1 MNIAEDVDGQSLVPI
16 AVDTLCASAVLP
28 FNLYL
33 PSSRGGSLVLYRQCS
48 YPFTQE
54 DFDRLVERNVRTLY
68 MQCGDVRIYHDHLR
82 ETILKN
88 QEIPAARRYQVLREA
103 ARAVLSEAFS
113 GGEVGDAVTATT
125 NLGRDLVHT
134 VCDSQV
140 VLNDVLRVMAHDYGM
155 FTHAINVAT
164 YCLLIARRMGTGSE
178 QELLWIGRG
187 ALLHDIGKQYA
198 PKKIFAK
205 RERLSDREKQII
217 REHPTQGFL
226 ELCRRED
233 LSWGELMM
241 VYEHHERCDGRG
253 YPVGLLRSEI
263 HEYGRLCAIADVCDA
278 LMQDRPYRRAA
289 LQSDVVEYLDRQAGR
304 AFDEEMSRCWIAAI
318 KQAT

>member
-33 PSSRGGSLVLYRQCS
+33 PSSQGGSLVLYRQCS

-54 DFDRLVERNVRTLY
+54 DFDQLVERNARTLY
-68 MQCGDVRIYHDHLR
+68 IQSGDVSIYHEHLR

-113 GGEVGDAVTATT
+113 GGDVATAVTATT

-140 VLNDVLRVMAHDYGM
+140 VLNDLLSVMVYDYGM
-155 FTHAINVAT
+155 FTQAINVAT
-164 YCLLIARRMGTGSE
+164 YCLLIARRMGTGGE

-187 ALLHDIGKQYA
+187 ALLHDIGKQYV
-198 PKKIFAK
+198 PKKIFEK

-253 YPVGLLRSEI
+253 YPVGLVRSEI

>member
-1 MNIAEDVDGQSLVPI
+1 MNVAENVDRQNLVPI
-16 AVDTLCASAVLP
+16 AVDTLCAAAVLP

-33 PSSRGGSLVLYRQCS
+33 SSSQGGPLVLYRQCG

-54 DFDRLVERNVRTLY
+54 DFERLVERNTRTLY
-68 MQCGDVRIYHDHLR
+68 IQSGDSRVYHDHLR
-82 ETILKN
+82 EDILKN
-88 QEIPAARRYQVLREA
+88 PKIPAARRYQVLREA
-103 ARAVLSEAFS
+103 AREVLTEALS
-113 GGEVGDAVTATT
+113 GGDVKTAVTATT
-125 NLGRDLVHT
+125 DLGRDMVHT
-134 VCDSQV
+134 VCDSEV
-140 VLNDVLRVMAHDYGM
+140 VLNDILRVMAHDYAM

-178 QELLWIGRG
+178 QELLRIGRG

-198 PKKIFAK
+198 PKKIFEK
-205 RERLSDREKQII
+205 TEKLSDREKQII

-253 YPVGLLRSEI
+253 YPAGLVRSEI

-304 AFDEEMSRCWIAAI
+304 AFDEEMSRCWIAAM

>member
-1 MNIAEDVDGQSLVPI
+1 MDVAEHVDRQGLVPI
-16 AVDTLCASAVLP
+16 ALDTLCASAVLP

-33 PSSRGGSLVLYRQCS
+33 PSSRGGSLVLYRECGF
-48 YPFTQE
+48 PFAQE
-54 DFDRLVERNVRTLY
+54 DFDRLVARNVRTLY
-68 MQCGDVRIYHDHLR
+68 IQSGDSRIYHDHLR
-82 ETILKN
+82 ETILEN
-88 QEIPAARRYQVLREA
+88 REIPAARRYQVLREA

-113 GGEVGDAVTATT
+113 GGEVANAVAATT
-125 NLGRDLVHT
+125 DLGRDMVHT

-164 YCLLIARRMGTGSE
+164 YCLLIARRMGTGGE
-178 QELLWIGRG
+178 EELLRIGRG

-198 PKKIFAK
+198 PKNIFEK
-205 RERLSDREKQII
+205 TGSLSDREKQII
-217 REHPTQGFL
+217 CQHPTQGFL

-233 LSWGELMM
+233 LGWGEMMM
-241 VYEHHERCDGRG
+241 VYQHHERCDGRG
-253 YPVGLLRSEI
+253 YPVGLVRSEI
-263 HEYGRLCAIADVCDA
+263 HEYGRLCAVADVCDA
-278 LMQDRPYRRAA
+278 LLQDRPHRRAA

-304 AFDEEMSRCWIAAI
+304 GFDEEMSRCWIAAI